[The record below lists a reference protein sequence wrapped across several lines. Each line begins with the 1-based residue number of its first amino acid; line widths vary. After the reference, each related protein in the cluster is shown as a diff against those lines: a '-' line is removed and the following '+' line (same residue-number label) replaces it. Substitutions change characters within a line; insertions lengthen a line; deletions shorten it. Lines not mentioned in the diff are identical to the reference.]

1 MNHIDIVYFIN
12 LDHRKDRL
20 EEITGVLR
28 ELEIPSEKIHR
39 ISAVYE
45 PNFGT
50 LGCAKSHMNALEHFI
65 DSRLQTCLVFEDDFM
80 YEDKERFIQSMEYVF
95 KNEVKFDLIM
105 LAYNHNGVE
114 WKPTEHSILRKASRV
129 MSISGIL
136 VSKEFAPKLLENY
149 KEGQEKLI
157 NFVEKHNRVHRDY
170 IIDVYWQRLQRTSN
184 WFCFSPRLGYQRDS
198 FSDIEKKHVKYKV

>member
-28 ELEIPSEKIHR
+28 ELEIPTEKIYR

-65 DSRLQTCLVFEDDFM
+65 ESGLQTCLVFEDDFM
-80 YEDKERFIQSMEYVF
+80 YEDKERFIHSIEYVF
-95 KNEVKFDLIM
+95 KHNVVFDVIM
-105 LAYNHNGVE
+105 LSYNHHDVE
-114 WKPTEHSILRKASRV
+114 WKPTTHSILRKASRV

-149 KEGQEKLI
+149 KESQEKLI
-157 NFVEKHNRVHRDY
+157 EFVEKHNRVYKDY
-170 IIDVYWQRLQRTSN
+170 IIDVYWQRLQPTSN
-184 WFCFSPRLGYQRDS
+184 WLCFSPRLGYQRDS